1 MIAITHKTNTLYC
14 HTWPYRRAR
23 VTFLVSMKATT
34 QPANSD
40 DNDPVQWDTPV
51 FVVSAGRSGST
62 HLTNMLNSHPDVAI
76 THESNIAHYISLTH
90 SLSYQPLYTVREI
103 GGFRLHGLIPEQYAK
118 NFAGPLLDGMMAAWR
133 QLYRTEFAH
142 KQFTVWGD
150 KFQFPEVVPD
160 LIRVFPKA
168 RFVYIIRDG
177 RDVARSTV
185 LHRERYDT
193 EHTSDGAPMTF
204 PEICQYWTNINQN
217 LINMLKGASSVLRI
231 RYEDLILKQD
241 QTITDVLQFLGL
253 SVDQNIFQ
261 ELQSK
266 AEERF
271 RSHGTSKSPKASIGR
286 WHKELSEAEKRIAQ
300 AEQGKLLAEFGY

>member
-1 MIAITHKTNTLYC
+1 MNVITHKTDTLIC
-14 HTWPYRRAR
+14 QTWPDHLAK
-23 VTFLVSMKATT
+23 VTFLLSMKATN

-40 DNDPVQWDTPV
+40 NDDPVQWDNPV

-62 HLTNMLNSHPDVAI
+62 HLTNTLNSHPSVAI

-90 SLSYQPLYTVREI
+90 SLSYQPLFTVREI

-160 LIRVFPKA
+160 LIRVFPNA
-168 RFVYIIRDG
+168 RFVYIVRDG

-193 EHTSDGAPMTF
+193 EHQSDGSPMTF
-204 PEICQYWTNINQN
+204 TEICQYWTNINQN
-217 LINMLKGASSVLRI
+217 LINMLSGASNVLRI
-231 RYEDLILKQD
+231 RYEDLILEQQ
-241 QTITDVLQFLGL
+241 QTITEVLQFLGL
-253 SVDQNIFQ
+253 SIDQNIFQ
-261 ELQSK
+261 DLKTK

-271 RSHGTSKSPKASIGR
+271 RSHGTSKSPEASIGR
-286 WHKELSEAEKRIAQ
+286 WRKELSEDEKRIAQ
-300 AEQGKLLAEFGY
+300 TEQGALLTEFGY